1 MFGRIAEAA
10 RDLLCLT
17 PQIYLNGSREML
29 IESCR
34 RIEEYN
40 DVRICV
46 TAGSMSI
53 QIWGS
58 SLRTETLRTGGLI
71 IRGRISSI
79 EFSERSVRNE
89 KTAKGIH

>member
-1 MFGRIAEAA
+1 MFGKLADAA
-10 RDLLCLT
+10 HDLLCLT
-17 PQIYLNGSREML
+17 PQIYMNGNRELL

-40 DVRICV
+40 DVRISIA
-46 TAGSMSI
+46 AGSLAI

-79 EFSERSVRNE
+79 EFSERSVRSE
-89 KTAKGIH
+89 KAAKGLR